1 MSKKRT
7 FILSAFIFLGF
18 FLVILRLIDV
28 MLINHEWYKQKAKIQ
43 QFKKEPIP
51 VKRGI
56 IYDRKGRELA
66 VNIDT
71 ESIFV
76 NPSEMR
82 SLDAVISALSNISG
96 YKKTDLLKKISM
108 DKRFLWIQ
116 RHSDLESARKIKEM
130 GISGIGFMPETKRY
144 YPKGRL
150 ASHIIGYVDID
161 NKGLEGIEKKYE
173 RYLSAKQES
182 EFVIRDAKG
191 NVLSKGIKEAVIGN
205 NIVLT
210 IDEGLQFIVEKY
222 MDEAMQQWKAS
233 SASAIM
239 MNPFTGEILAMAS
252 RPTYDPNMPSKV
264 KAEFRRNRALTDCY
278 EPGSTFKIIVSTA
291 ALEEG
296 KVTSE
301 TRFDCS
307 PGYIEIAGKK
317 IKDVHKYG
325 VLTFREVLQKS
336 SNVGAIKIGQ
346 LLGGQKIYEYINK
359 FGFGKK
365 TGIDLIGEISG
376 TVRPFDKWST
386 LSLGAIPIG
395 YEISVTPLQILRA
408 YSAIA
413 NGGYLVK
420 PFVVSEIYSPS
431 GNIIY
436 KKIPEMERIIS
447 EKTAST
453 MRDILKSVTEEGGT
467 AETAAVDGNRVAGK
481 TGTARLLDIRTK
493 RYSTDKYVSSFVGF
507 VPAENPKIA
516 MIVVVHEPKGAI
528 YGGVV
533 AGPVF
538 KKIADE
544 ALSYL
549 NVPRDDS
556 KEKGLL
562 LVSNN

>member
-1 MSKKRT
+1 MNKKRA
-7 FILSAFIFLGF
+7 FILSAFIFFGF
-18 FLVILRLIDV
+18 SLVILRLVDI
-28 MLINHEWYKQKAKIQ
+28 MLINHEWYKQKAEIQ
-43 QFKKEPIP
+43 QIKREPIP

-76 NPSEMR
+76 NPSEIG
-82 SLDAVISALSNISG
+82 STEKFFSALSG
-96 YKKTDLLKKISM
+96 LTEYKKSDLLKKISAN
-108 DKRFLWIQ
+108 KRFFWIQ
-116 RHSDLESARKIKEM
+116 RHSDLESAKRIKEL
-130 GISGIGFMPETKRY
+130 GISGIGFIPETKRY

-161 NKGLEGIEKKYE
+161 SKGLEGVEKKYE
-173 RYLSAKQES
+173 KYLSAQQES

-191 NVLSKGIKEAVIGN
+191 NVLSKGIKEAVMGN
-205 NIVLT
+205 NVILT
-210 IDEGLQFIVEKY
+210 IDEGLQYIVEKY
-222 MDEAMQQWKAS
+222 IDEAMEQWKAS

-252 RPTYDPNMPSKV
+252 RPTYDPNMPSRV
-264 KAEFRRNRALTDCY
+264 KPDFRRNRALTDCY

-296 KVTSE
+296 KVTPE

-307 PGYIEIAGKK
+307 PGYIEVAGKR

-325 VLTFREVLQKS
+325 ILTFREVLQKS

-346 LLGGQKIYEYINK
+346 ILGGQKIYEYINR
-359 FGFGKK
+359 FGFGRK
-365 TGIDLIGEISG
+365 TGIDLIGEVSG
-376 TVRPFDKWST
+376 TVRPFDKWSAM
-386 LSLGAIPIG
+386 SLGAIPIG

-431 GNIIY
+431 GNIVY
-436 KKIPEMERIIS
+436 KKIPETERIIS
-447 EKTAST
+447 EKTANT
-453 MRDILKSVTEEGGT
+453 MREILKSVTEEGGT
-467 AETAAVDGNRVAGK
+467 AKTAAVDGNIVAGK
-481 TGTARLLDIRTK
+481 TGTARILDQKTK

-533 AGPVF
+533 AGPIF

-562 LVSNN
+562 LVRNE

>member
-1 MSKKRT
+1 MIKKRE
-7 FILSAFIFLGF
+7 FVLSAFIFIGF
-18 FLVILRLIDV
+18 GLVILRLADI
-28 MLINHEWYKQKAKIQ
+28 MLINHEWYKQKARIQ

-76 NPSEMR
+76 NPSEII
-82 SLDAVISALSNISG
+82 SQEVALSALSGFSN
-96 YKKTDLLKKISM
+96 YKKDDLLKKINKN
-108 DKRFLWIQ
+108 KRFFWIQ
-116 RHSDLESARKIKEM
+116 RHSDLDSVKKIKEL
-130 GISGIGFMPETKRY
+130 GIKGIGFMPETKRY

-161 NKGLEGIEKKYE
+161 NKGLEGIEKRYE
-173 RYLSAKQES
+173 KYLSAQQES

-191 NVLSKGIKEAVIGN
+191 NILSRGIKEAVMGN

-222 MDEAMQQWKAS
+222 IDEAMEYWKAS

-239 MNPFTGEILAMAS
+239 MNPFTGEIMAMAS
-252 RPTYDPNMPSKV
+252 RPTYDPNMPSKA

-296 KVTSE
+296 KVTPD
-301 TRFDCS
+301 TKFDCS
-307 PGYIEIAGKK
+307 PGYIEVAGRR

-325 VLTFREVLQKS
+325 LLTFREVIQKS

-346 LLGGQKIYEYINK
+346 LIGGQKIYEYVNR

-365 TGIDLIGEISG
+365 TGIDLIGEVSG
-376 TVRPFDKWST
+376 TVRPFEKWSAM
-386 LSLGAIPIG
+386 SLGAIPIG

-436 KKIPEMERIIS
+436 KKIPETERIIS
-447 EKTAST
+447 EKTANT
-453 MRDILKSVTEEGGT
+453 MREILKSVTEEGGT

-481 TGTARLLDIRTK
+481 TGTARLLDSRTK

-562 LVSNN
+562 LVRNE

>member
-1 MSKKRT
+1 MLKKRT
-7 FILSAFIFLGF
+7 FILSAFIFFGF
-18 FLVILRLIDV
+18 FLVILRLADI

-76 NPSEMR
+76 NPSEMK
-82 SLDAVISALSNISG
+82 SPDAVISALSNISG
-96 YKKTDLLKKISM
+96 YKKSVLLKKISI
-108 DKRFLWIQ
+108 DKRFFWIQ
-116 RHSDLESARKIKEM
+116 RHSDLESAKKIKEM

-173 RYLSAKQES
+173 KYLSAQQES

-191 NVLSKGIKEAVIGN
+191 NVLSKGIKEAVMGN

-239 MNPFTGEILAMAS
+239 MNPFTGEILAMTS

-296 KVTSE
+296 KVTPD

-307 PGYIEIAGKK
+307 PGYIEVAGKK

-346 LLGGQKIYEYINK
+346 VLGGQKIYEYINK

-376 TVRPFDKWST
+376 TVRPFDKWSA

-431 GNIIY
+431 GNVIY

-453 MRDILKSVTEEGGT
+453 MREILKSVTEEGGT

-481 TGTARLLDIRTK
+481 TGTARLLDMRTK

-533 AGPVF
+533 AGPIF

>member
-296 KVTSE
+296 KVTPE